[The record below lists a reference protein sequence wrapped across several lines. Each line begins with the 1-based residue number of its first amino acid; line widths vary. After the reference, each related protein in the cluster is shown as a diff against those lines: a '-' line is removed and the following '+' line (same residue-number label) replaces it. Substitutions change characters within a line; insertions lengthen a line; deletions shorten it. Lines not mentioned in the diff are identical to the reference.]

1 MATLILST
9 AGAAVGTALGGPIGG
24 VVGRAL
30 GAAAG
35 GAIDGALLGGRAGPR
50 HVEGPRLAD
59 VAGLTSTEGD
69 PVPRVYGRAR
79 IGGTLIWATRPLEVA
94 NTTVERAGSGA
105 KGGGGQKTVRTAYA
119 YFANLAVGLCEGE
132 IACVRR
138 IWADG
143 RELDQTSLTLR
154 VHRGGAD
161 QAPDPLVVAKEG
173 AENAPAYRGLAYV
186 VFEGLPL
193 ADFGNRIPQFAFEVV
208 RPVNGLAPL
217 VRAIDL
223 IPGASEFGLDPAL
236 VTVDLGFGRTR
247 PANRHQLQAA
257 TDVVASL
264 DALQALCPNLAR
276 VAVVVSWFG
285 DDLRAGACRVVPKVE
300 DGGKATAGDRWQVA
314 GIPRAGAAVMSR
326 APEGTPAFGGTPS
339 DAGLARL
346 VAELARRGL
355 EVVLYPF
362 VMMDIPHANA
372 LPDPRGAP
380 AQPPYPWRGRITC
393 HPAPGEP
400 GSPDGT
406 AEAEA
411 QVAAFFAGPEGYRR
425 QVLHYAGLAAGWA
438 AAGTP
443 LAGLVIGS
451 ELVGLTRVRGA
462 SGYPAVEALRSL
474 AADARALLGPAV
486 PLVYAADWTE
496 YGAHVREGGA
506 WIRFPLDP
514 LFADPN
520 IAAVGIDYYPPLTD
534 WRDAPGQADA
544 DLADTIYDRAYLT
557 EACGRGE
564 AFDWYYPDA
573 RARAAQARAPITD
586 GAYGKPWL
594 YRAKDLVGWWSNA
607 HVERTGGV
615 ESGASPWLP
624 CSKPIW
630 LTEIGVPAVDKGTNG
645 PNVFPDPKSSESAAP
660 PGSTGARD
668 ALIQLRGLEAIL
680 TRFDPAAPGFSEA
693 HNPVSP
699 VYGGRMVDPA
709 AIFVWAWDARPFPA
723 FPETDAV
730 WADTGNWRVGHW
742 ITGRIEGCD
751 LDRLVAA
758 ILADLGVDAPAR
770 IEAAAFLDG
779 YVIDRPL
786 SARAALEPLAQ
797 LYGLDVSAVAGTLRL
812 RGPRRETALVLAEDD
827 LVRASGTEAPLAQV
841 RAEDSALPRSVEF
854 GFTDS
859 ESAGYRRATA
869 AAARP
874 AGGRRRES
882 RVEAALVT
890 RRASAE
896 ALAEAL
902 LDRAIAGRDT
912 ARFALSPRLVA
923 LEPGDLVALPAAR
936 AGGPALQRVTRI
948 DDGPA
953 GRRIETRG
961 VPLHGP
967 GPARRAPVRVGGS
980 VPPPALPG
988 PPFCAVLDLPA
999 EGAEPAALQWLA
1011 VAADPWP
1018 GAVAVWRGAGADGP
1032 LALHRILDHP
1042 ACLGRTLSALPPGPL
1057 WRIDRAARLDVTLRH
1072 AGALASLDEA
1082 AWLSGGNTFA
1092 VVAPDGTVEILSAA
1106 LATLTG
1112 PETWRLARMLRG
1124 LGNSEA
1130 AAARGAP
1137 AGSLIVRLDG
1147 GAVVPLVDRLDE
1159 AGRAFRYRIGPAAR
1173 DPGDPAFAEVSASAG
1188 LGAFRPPAPV
1198 HLRARREAA
1207 GIRLTWIRRARR
1219 AADGWEPA
1227 EIPLDEP
1234 EAYRVAI
1241 LGADG
1246 RVLRE
1251 TATAEPALLYAAA
1264 DEIADFGTSQ
1274 TAITVAVAQVG
1285 ALAGPGEACRA
1296 RVPVRMG

>member
-1 MATLILST
+1 
-9 AGAAVGTALGGPIGG
+9 GAVLGPVGG
-24 VVGRAL
+24 VDQRHGR
-30 GAAAG
+30 
-35 GAIDGALLGGRAGPR
+35 
-50 HVEGPRLAD
+50 
-59 VAGLTSTEGD
+59 
-69 PVPRVYGRAR
+69 
-79 IGGTLIWATRPLEVA
+79 
-94 NTTVERAGSGA
+94 
-105 KGGGGQKTVRTAYA
+105 
-119 YFANLAVGLCEGE
+119 
-132 IACVRR
+132 
-138 IWADG
+138 
-143 RELDQTSLTLR
+143 
-154 VHRGGAD
+154 
-161 QAPDPLVVAKEG
+161 
-173 AENAPAYRGLAYV
+173 
-186 VFEGLPL
+186 
-193 ADFGNRIPQFAFEVV
+193 
-208 RPVNGLAPL
+208 
-217 VRAIDL
+217 
-223 IPGASEFGLDPAL
+223 
-236 VTVDLGFGRTR
+236 
-247 PANRHQLQAA
+247 
-257 TDVVASL
+257 
-264 DALQALCPNLAR
+264 
-276 VAVVVSWFG
+276 
-285 DDLRAGACRVVPKVE
+285 
-300 DGGKATAGDRWQVA
+300 
-314 GIPRAGAAVMSR
+314 
-326 APEGTPAFGGTPS
+326 
-339 DAGLARL
+339 
-346 VAELARRGL
+346 
-355 EVVLYPF
+355 
-362 VMMDIPHANA
+362 
-372 LPDPRGAP
+372 
-380 AQPPYPWRGRITC
+380 
-393 HPAPGEP
+393 
-400 GSPDGT
+400 
-406 AEAEA
+406 
-411 QVAAFFAGPEGYRR
+411 
-425 QVLHYAGLAAGWA
+425 
-438 AAGTP
+438 
-443 LAGLVIGS
+443 
-451 ELVGLTRVRGA
+451 
-462 SGYPAVEALRSL
+462 
-474 AADARALLGPAV
+474 
-486 PLVYAADWTE
+486 
-496 YGAHVREGGA
+496 
-506 WIRFPLDP
+506 
-514 LFADPN
+514 
-520 IAAVGIDYYPPLTD
+520 
-534 WRDAPGQADA
+534 ADA

-859 ESAGYRRATA
+859 ESAGYRRANA

-961 VPLHGP
+961 VP
-967 GPARRAPVRVGGS
+967 
-980 VPPPALPG
+980 
-988 PPFCAVLDLPA
+988 
-999 EGAEPAALQWLA
+999 
-1011 VAADPWP
+1011 
-1018 GAVAVWRGAGADGP
+1018 
-1032 LALHRILDHP
+1032 
-1042 ACLGRTLSALPPGPL
+1042 
-1057 WRIDRAARLDVTLRH
+1057 
-1072 AGALASLDEA
+1072 
-1082 AWLSGGNTFA
+1082 
-1092 VVAPDGTVEILSAA
+1092 
-1106 LATLTG
+1106 
-1112 PETWRLARMLRG
+1112 
-1124 LGNSEA
+1124 
-1130 AAARGAP
+1130 
-1137 AGSLIVRLDG
+1137 
-1147 GAVVPLVDRLDE
+1147 
-1159 AGRAFRYRIGPAAR
+1159 
-1173 DPGDPAFAEVSASAG
+1173 
-1188 LGAFRPPAPV
+1188 
-1198 HLRARREAA
+1198 
-1207 GIRLTWIRRARR
+1207 
-1219 AADGWEPA
+1219 
-1227 EIPLDEP
+1227 
-1234 EAYRVAI
+1234 
-1241 LGADG
+1241 
-1246 RVLRE
+1246 
-1251 TATAEPALLYAAA
+1251 
-1264 DEIADFGTSQ
+1264 
-1274 TAITVAVAQVG
+1274 
-1285 ALAGPGEACRA
+1285 
-1296 RVPVRMG
+1296 